1 VANDVLKLANIQRHY
16 GEGTARVN
24 VLHGVNLTVRAG
36 EAVAIIGP
44 SGSGKS
50 TLLHVAGLLDTP
62 DSGDVAIAG
71 KQAAKLTDDQRAQ
84 LRGQSMGFVY
94 QHHHLLKEFTAL
106 ENVMMPS
113 LIRKSNIDDRT
124 SKERAES
131 LLQAVGLKTRANHFP
146 TQMSGGEQQRAA
158 IARALMNNPQLL
170 LADEPTG
177 NLDPNT
183 AEGVADMLF
192 KLVKTEK
199 LALLIVTHN
208 PALAKRCHRTLHMND
223 GILK

>member
-1 VANDVLKLANIQRHY
+1 MANTYVLDLKTIRRHY
-16 GEGTARVN
+16 GEGPTRVN
-24 VLHGVNLTVRAG
+24 VLDGVDLAIKAG

-62 DSGDVAIAG
+62 DSGDVFING
-71 KQAAKLTDDQRAQ
+71 NNAAKLTDDARAN

-106 ENVMMPS
+106 ENVLMPA
-113 LIRKSNIDDRT
+113 LIQGKATAAAKARANALLKS
-124 SKERAES
+124 
-131 LLQAVGLKTRANHFP
+131 VGLEKRTAHYP
-146 TQMSGGEQQRAA
+146 TQLSGGEQQRVA

-177 NLDPNT
+177 NLDPHT
-183 AEGVADMLF
+183 AEGVADLLF

-199 LALLIVTHN
+199 LALLMVTHN
-208 PALAKRCHRTLHMND
+208 PALAKRCNRTLQMNE
-223 GILK
+223 GALK

>member
-1 VANDVLKLANIQRHY
+1 MANVLTLKDIQRHY
-16 GEGTARVN
+16 GEGPACVN
-24 VLHGVNLTVRAG
+24 VLHGINLTVKAG

-62 DSGDVAIAG
+62 DSGDVLING
-71 KQAAKLTDDQRAQ
+71 KDAAKLTDDQRAH

-106 ENVMMPS
+106 ENVMMPA
-113 LIRKSNIDDRT
+113 LINGKADE
-124 SKERAES
+124 KRAAH
-131 LLQAVGLKTRANHFP
+131 LLEQVGLAKRANHYP

-177 NLDPNT
+177 NLDPHT
-183 AEGVADMLF
+183 ADGVADMLF
-192 KLVKTEK
+192 KLVKTEG
-199 LALLIVTHN
+199 LALLMVTHN
-208 PALAKRCHRTLHMND
+208 PQLAKRCHRTLHMND

>member
-1 VANDVLKLANIQRHY
+1 VANVLTLKDIQRHY
-16 GEGTARVN
+16 GEGPARVN
-24 VLHGVNLTVRAG
+24 VLHGINLTVKAG

-62 DSGDVAIAG
+62 DSGDVLING
-71 KQAAKLTDDQRAQ
+71 KDAAKLTDDQRAH

-106 ENVMMPS
+106 ENVMMPA
-113 LIRKSNIDDRT
+113 LINGKADE
-124 SKERAES
+124 KRAAY
-131 LLQAVGLKTRANHFP
+131 LLEQVGLAKRANHYP

-177 NLDPNT
+177 NLDPHT
-183 AEGVADMLF
+183 ADGVADMLF
-192 KLVKTEK
+192 KLVKTEN
-199 LALLIVTHN
+199 LALLMVTHN